1 MNVATATET
10 ITPAIARQYLA
21 HIRHRDPMN
30 RLRVIHLA
38 RKMLAKTYKDD
49 TARPIIIDSEGF
61 LVNGRHRL
69 EAVVATGTTQQM
81 LVYHGEPGLLN
92 TTAEVFSSHTYVY

>member
-49 TARPIIIDSEGF
+49 TARPIIIDSEGIG
-61 LVNGRHRL
+61 LRRWYPL
-69 EAVVATGTTQQM
+69 EPRNRCSCTMASRGC
-81 LVYHGEPGLLN
+81 
-92 TTAEVFSSHTYVY
+92 